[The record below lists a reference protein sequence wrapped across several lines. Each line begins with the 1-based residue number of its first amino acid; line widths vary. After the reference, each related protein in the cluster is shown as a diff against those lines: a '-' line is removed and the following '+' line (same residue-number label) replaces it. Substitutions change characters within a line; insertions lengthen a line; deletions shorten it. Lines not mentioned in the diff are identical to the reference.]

1 MVVRLILGFL
11 GLFHLANGLEMLL
24 APDQWAA
31 IVVHLTAPDR
41 LHYHFIAD
49 IGFAFAASGTGMLVG
64 ATRRGSANGVWGL
77 AGAVWPL
84 LHGLFHLKE
93 WIADGPPPMPGL
105 LTEGVGVILVGFVG
119 IWLAW
124 VRYRKGAA

>member
-1 MVVRLILGFL
+1 MVVRLILGIL

-24 APDQWAA
+24 APGQWAA
-31 IVVHLTAPDR
+31 MVVHLTAPDH

-49 IGFAFAASGTGMLVG
+49 IGFAFAASGVGMLLG
-64 ATRRGSANGVWGL
+64 ARRGPVNGSWAL

-93 WIADGPPPMPGL
+93 WIFDGPPPMPGL

-119 IWLAW
+119 IWAAW
-124 VRYRKGAA
+124 VRYRKGEA

>member
-1 MVVRLILGFL
+1 MGVRVILGIL
-11 GLFHLANGLEMLL
+11 GLFHLANGLVMLA
-24 APDQWAA
+24 APAQWAA
-31 IVVHLTAPDR
+31 AVVHLTAPDH

-49 IGFAFAASGTGMLVG
+49 IGFAFAASGIGMLLG
-64 ATRRGSANGVWGL
+64 ARRGVPNGAWAL

-93 WIADGPPPMPGL
+93 WVADGPPPMPGL
-105 LTEGVGVILVGFVG
+105 LTEGVGVILVGFAG

-124 VRYRKGAA
+124 VRFRKGEA

>member
-11 GLFHLANGLEMLL
+11 GVFHLANGLAMLL
-24 APDQWAA
+24 APGRWAA
-31 IVVHLTAPDR
+31 AVVHLAAPDH
-41 LHYHFIAD
+41 LHFHFITD
-49 IGFAFAASGTGMLVG
+49 IGFAFAGSGVGMLLG
-64 ATRRGSANGVWGL
+64 AWRGAAKGPWAL

-93 WIADGPPPMPGL
+93 WIFDGPPPMPDL

-119 IWLAW
+119 IGLAW
-124 VRYRKGAA
+124 VRYRKGEA

>member
-1 MVVRLILGFL
+1 MVVRLILGIL
-11 GLFHLANGLEMLL
+11 GLFHLANGLVMLL
-24 APDQWAA
+24 FPSQWAA
-31 IVVHLTAPDR
+31 GVVHLTAPDH
-41 LHYHFIAD
+41 LHFHFITD
-49 IGFAFAASGTGMLVG
+49 IGFAFAASGVGMLLG
-64 ATRRGSANGVWGL
+64 ARRGAANGAWAL

-105 LTEGVGVILVGFVG
+105 LTEGVGVILVGFAG

-124 VRYRKGAA
+124 VRYSKGEA